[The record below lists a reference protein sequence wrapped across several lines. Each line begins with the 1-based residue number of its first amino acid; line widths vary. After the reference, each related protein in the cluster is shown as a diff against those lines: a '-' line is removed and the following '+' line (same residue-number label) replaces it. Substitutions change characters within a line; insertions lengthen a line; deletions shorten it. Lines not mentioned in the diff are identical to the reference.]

1 MSELK
6 ISDKLTQPE
15 VKWYTM
21 WLGEIGKQRNS
32 RVFYDERSCQLLD
45 ELFALLG
52 QLKPISEN
60 GARSLWLRA
69 KRGTIDDFAAHYG
82 SFESLDFFDSTAIL

>member
-15 VKWYTM
+15 VKWYIR
-21 WLGEIGKQRNS
+21 WFGEISKQRNS
-32 RVFYDERSCQLLD
+32 CVFYDARSCQLLD
-45 ELFALLG
+45 ELFVLLG

-60 GARSLWLRA
+60 RARSLWLRA
-69 KRGTIDDFAAHYG
+69 KRGTIVLHGAA
-82 SFESLDFFDSTAIL
+82 ETEE